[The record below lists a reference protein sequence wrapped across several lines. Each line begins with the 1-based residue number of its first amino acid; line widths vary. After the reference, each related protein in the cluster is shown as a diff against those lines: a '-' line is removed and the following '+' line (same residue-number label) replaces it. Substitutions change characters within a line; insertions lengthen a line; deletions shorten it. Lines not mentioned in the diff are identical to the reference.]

1 MAVTAN
7 GTHIIFNDN
16 STQEAKGSV
25 LGSIQYGSYVS
36 YTRATASFTTFSTS
50 ETLSYY
56 TGVPFVMN
64 YVGSGYIQ
72 ESDMTKHVSVGTST
86 VFCGWAI
93 YRSATTNND
102 SGGVADSGTI
112 QVRYSYRSI
121 S

>member
-16 STQEAKGSV
+16 STQAAKGSV
-25 LGSIQYGSYVS
+25 LGAIQYGSYVS
-36 YTRATASFTTFSTS
+36 YTNPTASFTTFSTS
-50 ETLSYY
+50 EILSYY
-56 TGVPFVMN
+56 TGAPFAPV
-64 YVGSGYIQ
+64 YGVTQ
-72 ESDMTKHVSVGTST
+72 QSDMTQHVSVGTST

-93 YRSATTNND
+93 YRSGTTNND

-112 QVRYSYRSI
+112 QIRYSYRSI